1 MILVN
6 HGDEVLRGERCHPVS
21 RDSLARRAMTDLFRS
36 FLDGVSA
43 RGAYCLDCLGEMYG
57 EPARTVTRY
66 LSESQV
72 SGRLGTCTNCDEE
85 GETFRSNLSS

>member
-1 MILVN
+1 MN
-6 HGDEVLRGERCHPVS
+6 N
-21 RDSLARRAMTDLFRS
+21 LFRT

-43 RGAYCLDCLGEMYG
+43 RGGYCLDCLSEMYG
-57 EPARTVTRY
+57 EPARTLTRY

-85 GETFRSNLSS
+85 GETFRSDLSS

>member
-1 MILVN
+1 MN
-6 HGDEVLRGERCHPVS
+6 
-21 RDSLARRAMTDLFRS
+21 DLFRT

-43 RGAYCLDCLGEMYG
+43 RGGYCRDCLSEMFG

-66 LSESQV
+66 LSEIEV

-85 GETFRSNLSS
+85 GETFRSDLSS